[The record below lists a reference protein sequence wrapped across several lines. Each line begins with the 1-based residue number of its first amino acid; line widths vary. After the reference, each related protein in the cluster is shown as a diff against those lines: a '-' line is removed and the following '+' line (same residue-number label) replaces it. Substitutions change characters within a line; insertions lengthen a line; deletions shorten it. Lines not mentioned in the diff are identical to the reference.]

1 MKKREMYVCW
11 LWLGSVHICRLLK
24 GVDPRGIYVLESHN
38 LLNTD
43 ADFANTPYFTF

>member
-1 MKKREMYVCW
+1 MRNEKKGDVCM
-11 LWLGSVHICRLLK
+11 LAMAWLGTYMQVVERS
-24 GVDPRGIYVLESHN
+24 RGIYVLESHN